1 MGKRKYTHVDEYESV
16 ILQMR
21 EEGKTRREI
30 AEHLGLTMKQIKGWI
45 NRYNRRQRRLASG
58 IPPKPKGRP
67 RKRPLSG
74 EEEYKKEI
82 ARLQMENQLLRDF
95 LQFTERLTI
104 KSQA

>member
-1 MGKRKYTHVDEYESV
+1 MGKRKYTHVEEYESE

-30 AEHLGLTMKQIKGWI
+30 AEHLGLTKRQIETWVT
-45 NRYNRRQRRLASG
+45 RYNRKQEKIAAG

-67 RKRPLSG
+67 RKRPLSST
-74 EEEYKKEI
+74 EEEYENEI

-95 LQFTERLTI
+95 LQFTERM
-104 KSQA
+104 